1 MRFPA
6 SSNVSSFLGPSLG
19 IDQMSAQ
26 GLMEESKTFGQNALE
41 MAKTH
46 GAGLN
51 AQATVA
57 AADKMGAAQ
66 TSAAQSSVN
75 AGIFNSA
82 MNIGSRFAGDI
93 FGGGGRFGGGNVTTY
108 DHTDPVNIGGKYY
121 PMMNE
126 DNNYNFDA
134 RFDY

>member
-1 MRFPA
+1 
-6 SSNVSSFLGPSLG
+6 
-19 IDQMSAQ
+19 
-26 GLMEESKTFGQNALE
+26 MEESKTFGQNALE

-57 AADKMGAAQ
+57 AAEKLGAAQ
-66 TSAAQSSVN
+66 TSAAQTSAN

-82 MNIGSRFAGDI
+82 LSIGSRFAGDI
-93 FGGGGRFGGGNVTTY
+93 FKNGFGGGRFGVTTY